1 MGRPAHGISAD
12 HRSQQVGW
20 RMSPE
25 AAFELAEFLDSLVPL
40 RDGFHDDL
48 RELERVA
55 AELARPPW
63 CLRCGSVERAK
74 RRRVLRGLEPDE
86 PAYAPRGPMFMACPS
101 DWHDPEDDT

>member
-1 MGRPAHGISAD
+1 MARPSDGMSVD
-12 HRSQQVGW
+12 RRHRQVVW

-25 AAFELAEFLDSLVPL
+25 DAYELAAFLGGEVHHS
-40 RDGFHDDL
+40 DGFHDDL

-55 AELARPPW
+55 AELARPPC